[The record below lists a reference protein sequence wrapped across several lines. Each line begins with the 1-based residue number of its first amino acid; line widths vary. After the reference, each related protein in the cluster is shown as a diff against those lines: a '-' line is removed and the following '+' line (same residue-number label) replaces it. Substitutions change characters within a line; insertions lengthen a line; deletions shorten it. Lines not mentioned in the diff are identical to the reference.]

1 MGPGMMGGPGPG
13 GQGMGPGMMWRH
25 DGAGYRG
32 LDLSAEQRRQIEQIQ
47 EETAK
52 ARWALMG
59 TMHQQDFHMHNRFG
73 SGAFD
78 EAEARKAFQAM
89 QEAHKSMF
97 ELNLRA
103 RKRIDALLTKEQ
115 RDKLRG

>member
-1 MGPGMMGGPGPG
+1 MRCRGPAGSR
-13 GQGMGPGMMWRH
+13 WR
-25 DGAGYRG
+25 GRAW
-32 LDLSAEQRRQIEQIQ
+32 DLSAEQRRQIEQIQ

-59 TMHQQDFHMHNRFG
+59 TMHQQDFHMHSRFG
-73 SGAFD
+73 SGSFD

-97 ELNLRA
+97 ELNLQA
-103 RKRIDALLTKEQ
+103 RRIDALLTKEQ
-115 RDKLRG
+115 RDKLRGG